1 MTCQD
6 IDTLTAGPCATTK
19 ALEAT
24 DFNGDER
31 WEDWCMTWIPPTNW
45 PSTGPLRGSPGAT
58 KVGCRRRA
66 RVTVYA
72 LSRYLRLLEEESR
85 QPFDYEVA
93 AAKAQFDAALAT
105 LRSEPCRSRSD
116 HRAKHLALDL
126 LASAFPYDDCRI
138 SELNRSVV
146 EDMIRLFE
154 VEVSRALAPG
164 ALAYSGRV
172 DLSAAE

>member
-1 MTCQD
+1 MGRLVHD
-6 IDTLTAGPCATTK
+6 LDTSDELAFDRTA
-19 ALEAT
+19 
-24 DFNGDER
+24 
-31 WEDWCMTWIPPTNW
+31 
-45 PSTGPLRGSPGAT
+45 
-58 KVGCRRRA
+58 A
-66 RVTVYA
+66 RIARCDQSSVSAACKSTVYA

-172 DLSAAE
+172 DSSAAE